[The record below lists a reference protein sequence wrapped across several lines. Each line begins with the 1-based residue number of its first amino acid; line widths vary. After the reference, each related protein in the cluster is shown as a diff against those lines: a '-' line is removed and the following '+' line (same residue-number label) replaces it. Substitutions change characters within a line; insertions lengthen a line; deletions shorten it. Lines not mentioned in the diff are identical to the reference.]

1 MCFSATASF
10 VAGGALTATGGLTLA
25 QARTKWELPFASIPL
40 LFGIQ
45 QAIEGVVWLS
55 FGFPLLNMVATYAF
69 SMFSHVLWPIFVPI
83 AILLLEKD
91 PVRKKALRLFVG
103 IGLAVGLYL
112 LYFILVDGITAKIIN
127 RSISYD
133 ATHLYLSFVLMLY
146 VFATCVS
153 GFVSS
158 HRIINIFG
166 SVMLMSFFV
175 AGWFF
180 AETLVS
186 VWCFFAAILSVVV
199 YWYFS
204 DSYTHQPKRISWGNK
219 SITV

>member
-10 VAGGALTATGGLTLA
+10 VAGGALSVSGVLTLSKA
-25 QARTKWELPFASIPL
+25 KTKKEVPFAGIPL

-55 FGFPLLNMVATYAF
+55 FGFPVLNTVATYGF
-69 SMFSHVLWPIFVPI
+69 SMFSHVLWPIFVPV

-91 PVRKKALRLFVG
+91 PVRQKILRVFVG
-103 IGLAVGLYL
+103 IGLAVGIYL
-112 LYFILVDGITAKIIN
+112 FYFILADGITAKIVN
-127 RSISYD
+127 RSIAYD
-133 ATHLYLSFVLMLY
+133 ATHLYLPFVLMLY

-158 HRIINIFG
+158 HRIVNIFG

-186 VWCFFAAILSVVV
+186 VWCFFAAILSVIV

-204 DSYTHQPKRISWGNK
+204 DRDKNQLKFMAHRINQ
-219 SITV
+219 